1 MTGTRHW
8 IQSAVS
14 GALVLLL
21 GSTLAWAQAAR
32 PGLEAKIPL
41 GEVHGR
47 IDHLAFDSSRQRL
60 FVAELG
66 NDTVGV
72 VDLKERKSIQTITGL
87 KEPQGIGYMPS
98 SDTLYVANGGD
109 GTVRLFRGSDLAP
122 TGQIPL
128 GDDADNVRIDPANHR
143 VIVGYGS
150 GSLAVIDSTNQ
161 QRVADI
167 RLKAHPESFQLDSAG
182 RRIYVNVPDV
192 RQIAVV
198 DLGTSSQS
206 ATWPT
211 NDLRANYPL
220 ALDELRERVVAVFR
234 HPSRLGIFRMQDGTL
249 ITSVPT
255 CGDADDVFLDPKR
268 SAIYV
273 ICGEGYI
280 DVIGQQGGQYQSA
293 ARIPTASGAR
303 TGLFVPVIDR
313 LLIAVRASYGAPA
326 AIWVFNFKP

>member
-1 MTGTRHW
+1 MRVNRHW
-8 IQSAVS
+8 IHAAVG

-21 GSTLAWAQAAR
+21 GATPAWAQTAR
-32 PGLEAKIPL
+32 PELEAKIPL

-47 IDHLAFDSSRQRL
+47 IDHLAIDSSRLRL

-72 VDLKERKSIQTITGL
+72 VDLKERKTNQTLTGL

-98 SDTLYVANGGD
+98 SDTLYVANGSD

-122 TGQIPL
+122 AGQIPF

-143 VIVGYGS
+143 VIVGYGN
-150 GSLAVIDSTNQ
+150 GSLAVIDSTTQ
-161 QRVADI
+161 QKVADI
-167 RLKAHPESFQLDSAG
+167 RLKGHPESFQLDSAG
-182 RRIYVNVPDV
+182 QHIYVNVPDA

-198 DLGTSSQS
+198 ARGTSSQS
-206 ATWPT
+206 ATWTT
-211 NDLRANYPL
+211 NDLHANYPL
-220 ALDELRERVVAVFR
+220 ALDESHERVLAVFR

-280 DVIGQQGGQYQSA
+280 DVIGQQGDQYHST

-303 TGLFVPVIDR
+303 TGLFVPAIDR
-313 LLIAVRASYGAPA
+313 LLVAVRASFGTPA
-326 AIWVFNFKP
+326 AIWVFNLEP